1 MNKSWQIQTAEI
13 DFDCIHRQDTFG
25 RKYLQCTK
33 SLKCLGVLLFYSV
46 KINLSICEDYIYSR
60 GFLKKFFFSR
70 PSSSIVL
77 FVDLIF
83 EGLIY

>member
-1 MNKSWQIQTAEI
+1 M
-13 DFDCIHRQDTFG
+13 
-25 RKYLQCTK
+25 
-33 SLKCLGVLLFYSV
+33 FYSV

-60 GFLKKFFFSR
+60 GFFKKNFFSR

>member
-46 KINLSICEDYIYSR
+46 KINLPICEDYIYSR
-60 GFLKKFFFSR
+60 GFLKKIFFSR

>member
-13 DFDCIHRQDTFG
+13 DFDCIHCQDTFG

-46 KINLSICEDYIYSR
+46 KINLSICEDYIHSR
-60 GFLKKFFFSR
+60 GFFLFLR
-70 PSSSIVL
+70 PSSFIVL